1 MREILF
7 RGKRQENDVYGK
19 VGEWVYGIPIQ
30 NKIGTFISFDKNPH
44 YCYQD
49 YYIELDEISKIDPK
63 TVGQYTG
70 LTDKNGKRIFEGD
83 ILKCCDDKIGF
94 EFMAIAEFGNPNG
107 TYSWGWQLKPIS
119 GDTFVNPDILLWL
132 EMEETGAYA
141 EIIGNIHDNPELIGG
156 VEE

>member
-49 YYIELDEISKIDPK
+49 YYIELDEISKIDPE

-70 LTDKNGKRIFEGD
+70 MTDIRGNRIFEGD
-83 ILKCCDDKIGF
+83 IVNCTYDGKLRTYVVVWDKDELDFKATNGKEQYRNNFVYLPCCDEI
-94 EFMAIAEFGNPNG
+94 
-107 TYSWGWQLKPIS
+107 
-119 GDTFVNPDILLWL
+119 
-132 EMEETGAYA
+132 
-141 EIIGNIHDNPELIGG
+141 EIIQNIHDIPDLLNGG
-156 VEE
+156 E